1 MEINFQKQDIAGNLG
16 YVWSLTSGDTGDVS
30 LHSGTADRTV
40 QVGGTFGATGN
51 VVVEGSLNGT
61 EWHTLRDTFGDPL
74 SFSAPGLRAVLEN
87 VVYVRPRVTAGDGT
101 TAINVTLNV
110 RR

>member
-16 YVWSLTSGDTGDVS
+16 YVWSLTSGDTGDAS

-40 QVGGTFGATGN
+40 QVGGTFGAT
-51 VVVEGSLNGT
+51 
-61 EWHTLRDTFGDPL
+61 
-74 SFSAPGLRAVLEN
+74 
-87 VVYVRPRVTAGDGT
+87 AGDGT